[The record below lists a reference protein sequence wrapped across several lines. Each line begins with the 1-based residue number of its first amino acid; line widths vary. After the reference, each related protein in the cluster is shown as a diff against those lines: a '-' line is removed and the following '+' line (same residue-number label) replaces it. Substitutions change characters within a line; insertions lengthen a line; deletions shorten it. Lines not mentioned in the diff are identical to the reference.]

1 MTIRVLLVEDHP
13 MYRAGLAASLAL
25 DEAIEVVAAVD
36 SAAAALALAAEG
48 APDVVILDIGLPDAE
63 GTTVIARLREV
74 SPGSRVLML
83 TSYDDDSHIYRALRE
98 GARGYVV
105 KSADAD
111 EICRAVHSVAAG
123 EGHFS
128 AGVVERINEHV
139 ATGGRSSDPAPFPGL
154 TRRER
159 EILQLMAQGRSNTF
173 IADHFVLSLKT
184 VRNHVSNVM
193 GKLGVGTR
201 AEAIVVA
208 RGGGLG

>member
-25 DEAIEVVAAVD
+25 DEEIEVVAAVD
-36 SAAAALALAAEG
+36 SAAVAVALAAEG
-48 APDVVILDIGLPDAE
+48 APDVVVLDIGLPDAE
-63 GTTVIARLREV
+63 GTTAIAGLREV
-74 SPGSRVLML
+74 SPASRVLML
-83 TSYDDDSHIYRALRE
+83 TSYDDDAHILHALRE

-128 AGVVERINEHV
+128 AGVADRINEHV
-139 ATGGRSSDPAPFPGL
+139 ASGGRSSEPAPFPGL

-173 IADHFVLSLKT
+173 IADHLVLSLKT
-184 VRNHVSNVM
+184 VRNHVSNIM